1 MAETALVLPLVL
13 FLLAA
18 TFAVG
23 RVGNV
28 EETLKNAAR
37 EGARYASVPAE
48 GTSTLPAVTAV
59 QQRVQQFAA
68 GSGVTLTG
76 SDVSVN
82 QAVTVSEGGLATTFS
97 QVAVT
102 YSYTVSIPLV
112 ASLLPTLTLSADAT
126 MRNETN

>member
-18 TFAVG
+18 AFAVG

-37 EGARYASVPAE
+37 EGARYASVPTE
-48 GTSTLPAVTAV
+48 GTSTLPAVAAV

-68 GSGVTLTG
+68 GSGVALTS
-76 SDVSVN
+76 SDISVN
-82 QAVTVSEGGLATTFS
+82 QAVPITEGGLATTFS
-97 QVAVT
+97 QVAVN

-112 ASLLPTLTLSADAT
+112 ASLLPTLTLRADAT

>member
-23 RVGNV
+23 RVGSV

-48 GTSTLPAVTAV
+48 GTSTLPAAAAV

-68 GSGVTLTG
+68 GSGITLAG
-76 SDVSVN
+76 SDITVH
-82 QAVTVSEGGLATTFS
+82 QAVTVTEGGLATTFS
-97 QVAVT
+97 QVAVN